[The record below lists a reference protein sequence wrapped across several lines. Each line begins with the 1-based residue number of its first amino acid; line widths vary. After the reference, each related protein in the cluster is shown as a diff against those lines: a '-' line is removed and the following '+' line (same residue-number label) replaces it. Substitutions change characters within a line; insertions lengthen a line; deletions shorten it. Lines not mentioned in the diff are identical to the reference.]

1 MAESGLVETARRWV
15 VETYPYN
22 RDHLV
27 CALDWLDRLAP
38 GSHEAVRLATLTHD
52 MERAFPGPDSPQM
65 ESLNDPDYNRLHSE
79 RSARIVG
86 TWLRENGASDAL
98 VHGVEALILAHE
110 TGGWLEADLVQAA
123 DSLSFFDTNIDLFLG
138 FVRAGRF
145 SAADVRW
152 KFEHSYQRI
161 RVPQAKALALP
172 RFEEAGAR
180 LARLE
185 LGLPRASA
193 RRPRAR

>member
-1 MAESGLVETARRWV
+1 MTESSLVETARRWV

-27 CALDWLDRLAP
+27 CALAWLDRLAP

-52 MERAFPGPDSPQM
+52 MERAFPGPDSPEMQ
-65 ESLNDPDYNRLHSE
+65 SLNDPVYIRLHSE
-79 RSARIVG
+79 RSAKIVG
-86 TWLRENGASDAL
+86 TWLREHGASEAL
-98 VHGVEALILAHE
+98 ARHVETLILAHE
-110 TGGWLEADLVQAA
+110 TGGWLEADMVQAA
-123 DSLSFFDTNIDLFLG
+123 DSLSFFDTNVELFLG

-145 SAADVRW
+145 TAADVRW

-161 RVPQAKALALP
+161 RVPQAKELALP

>member
-1 MAESGLVETARRWV
+1 MTESSLVEAARRWV

-38 GSHEAVRLATLTHD
+38 GSQEAVRLATLTHD
-52 MERAFPGPDSPQM
+52 MERAFPGPDSPEMQ
-65 ESLNDPDYNRLHSE
+65 SLNDPVYIRLHSE

-86 TWLRENGASDAL
+86 TWLRDNGASEAL
-98 VHGVEALILAHE
+98 VHNVETLILAHE
-110 TGGWLEADLVQAA
+110 TCGWLEADLVQAA
-123 DSLSFFDTNIDLFLG
+123 DSL
-138 FVRAGRF
+138 F

-161 RVPQAKALALP
+161 RVPHAKALALP

-180 LARLE
+180 LATLE
-185 LGLPRASA
+185 NEELRTKN
-193 RRPRAR
+193 

>member
-1 MAESGLVETARRWV
+1 MAESTLVEAARRWV
-15 VETYPYN
+15 IETYPYN

-86 TWLRENGASDAL
+86 SWLRGNGASEAL
-98 VHGVEALILAHE
+98 VHNVETLILAHE

-123 DSLSFFDTNIDLFLG
+123 DSLSFFDTNIELFLG

-145 SAADVRW
+145 SVADVRS
-152 KFEHSYQRI
+152 KFEHAYQRI
-161 RVPQAKALALP
+161 RVPYAKALALP

-180 LARLE
+180 LATLE

-193 RRPRAR
+193 